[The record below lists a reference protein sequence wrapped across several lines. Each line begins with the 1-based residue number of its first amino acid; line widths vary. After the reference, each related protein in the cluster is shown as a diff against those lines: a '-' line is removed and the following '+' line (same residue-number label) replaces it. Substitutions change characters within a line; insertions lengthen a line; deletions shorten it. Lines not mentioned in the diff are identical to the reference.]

1 MEIEWEDRGRIA
13 HDMHLKTYGMDGFDF
28 EKLNNKIKHR
38 WNRVFD
44 ACRKAETRT
53 IPGGKTILITGDKNN
68 G

>member
-1 MEIEWEDRGRIA
+1 MEIEWEDRGQIGMMA
-13 HDMHLKTYGMDGFDF
+13 HPNSAHWYTWERL
-28 EKLNNKIKHR
+28 EKHEHEW

-53 IPGGKTILITGDKNN
+53 IPGGKTILVIG